1 MTDCSTVKAT
11 KAGIRAR
18 LNFTGYN
25 TGQILLDTDAIG
37 RFEQYTKEG
46 RSGRHLVLGSRIY
59 RGEVVIEVE
68 AGRISA
74 LLDKVADAL
83 AKAIN
88 AGTWTSMDGKTS

>member
-18 LNFTGYN
+18 LKFTGYN
-25 TGQILLDTDAIG
+25 TGQILLDTTAIG
-37 RFEQYTKEG
+37 RFEQYAKEG
-46 RSGRHLVLGSRIY
+46 KSGRHLVLGSRIY

-68 AGRISA
+68 AGRINA
-74 LLDKVADAL
+74 LLDKVAEQL

-88 AGTWTSMDGKTS
+88 AGTWNRTDGKIS

>member
-11 KAGIRAR
+11 KAGVRAR
-18 LNFTGYN
+18 LKFTGYN
-25 TGQILLDTDAIG
+25 TGQILLDAAAIG
-37 RFEQYTKEG
+37 RFEQYAKEG
-46 RSGRHLVLGSRIY
+46 KSGRHLVLGSRIY